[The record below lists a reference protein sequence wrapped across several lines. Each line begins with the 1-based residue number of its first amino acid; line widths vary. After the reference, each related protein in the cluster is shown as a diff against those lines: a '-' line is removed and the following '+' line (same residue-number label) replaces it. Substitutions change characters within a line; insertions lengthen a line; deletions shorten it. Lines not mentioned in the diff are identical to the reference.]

1 MNTEPN
7 LTSQTHP
14 QAPAV
19 IYFEDEFVSASNYGH
34 EETRKLLSIREL
46 SDDNINQ
53 VMAARTLAKLGHA
66 YKEEVLRRTGERY
79 FDHPS

>member
-1 MNTEPN
+1 MDHVECN
-7 LTSQTHP
+7 LTSQVHP
-14 QAPAV
+14 KAPAV
-19 IYFEDEFVSASNYGH
+19 IRFEDELVSASDYGH

-66 YKEEVLRRTGERY
+66 YKEETLRR
-79 FDHPS
+79 S